1 MDLPGKYLTE
11 RLLPPMARVAITGSN
26 GFVGG
31 NIARVLQMAGYEVI
45 GIVRSAPTTELPWQT
60 RRTDLSDIS
69 SITES
74 LQDCDAVVHCAI
86 ANDFNRLQEDRPFA
100 YDSFVGLTQR
110 ITHAANAT
118 GSHMIYISTGWVVDG
133 TGHKVPETDC
143 GNPVNFYGALKSLG
157 EQVIRD
163 LAPQNGA
170 IVRVEGVMG
179 KHQTQEQGPRTQDVG
194 FGYFVTSLVADLR
207 AGKTFTV
214 FGGERVN
221 KITTPV
227 SAAEIGAQVER
238 IVSRKAAGTFHVVS
252 DDAVG
257 RMEYARMVC
266 DVFELDA
273 SLLREADPP
282 ADQLFPGAVPVDSS
296 LGNTLT
302 KKALGLGDLPL
313 RQMLQDLRNEIDNG
327 KLTFITQPERA

>member
-1 MDLPGKYLTE
+1 
-11 RLLPPMARVAITGSN
+11 MARVAITGSN

-31 NIARVLQMAGYEVI
+31 NIAQVLQMAGHQVI
-45 GIVRSAPTTELPWQT
+45 GIVRSAPEKALPWET
-60 RRTDLSDIS
+60 SVTDFASIESIS
-69 SITES
+69 QS
-74 LQDCDAVVHCAI
+74 LQGCDAIVHCAI
-86 ANDFNRLQEDRPFA
+86 ANDFNRLQQDRPYA

-110 ITHAANAT
+110 ITHAANAV
-118 GSHMIYISTGWVVDG
+118 GAQVIYISTGWVVDG
-133 TGHKVPETDC
+133 TSHKVPETDF
-143 GNPVNFYGALKSLG
+143 GNPVNFYGVLKSLG

-163 LAPQNGA
+163 LAPTTGA

-179 KHQTQEQGPRTQDVG
+179 KHQTQDQGPRTQDVG

-238 IVSRKAAGTFHVVS
+238 IVSRKAVGTFHVVS
-252 DDAVG
+252 DDAVD
-257 RMEYARMVC
+257 RMEYARLVC

-273 SLLREADPP
+273 SLLREEEPP

-302 KKALGLGDLPL
+302 KKALGLGELPL
-313 RQMLQDLRNEIDNG
+313 RQMLQDLRHEIDKG
-327 KLTFITQPERA
+327 QLTFITQPERA

>member
-1 MDLPGKYLTE
+1 
-11 RLLPPMARVAITGSN
+11 MARVAITGSN

-31 NIARVLQMAGYEVI
+31 NIARVLQMAGHEVI
-45 GIVRSAPTTELPWQT
+45 GIVRSNPATELPWGT
-60 RRTDLSDIS
+60 RVTDLSS
-69 SITES
+69 MPSITES
-74 LQDCDAVVHCAI
+74 LQGIDAVVHCAI
-86 ANDFNRLQEDRPFA
+86 ANDFNRLQQDRPYA

-110 ITHAANAT
+110 ITRAANVIGAQV
-118 GSHMIYISTGWVVDG
+118 IYISTGWVVDG
-133 TGHKVPETDC
+133 TSHKVPETDC
-143 GNPVNFYGALKSLG
+143 GNPVNFYGFLKSLG

-163 LAPQNGA
+163 LAPINGA

-221 KITTPV
+221 KMTTPV

-238 IVSRKAAGTFHVVS
+238 IISRKAVGTFHVVS

-266 DVFELDA
+266 EVFELDA
-273 SLLREADPP
+273 SLLREDDPP

-296 LGNTLT
+296 LGNSLT

-327 KLTFITQPERA
+327 QLTFITKPESA